1 MTCEFVMIDCPVE
14 VSSDGKGLADS
25 NLPGYH
31 NACLFIPIPQ
41 STFCNVKR
49 VNGISSLNAKYLH
62 VVSSNGLDVGLV
74 VSCVVNKIKISTI
87 SRVVSVVLFVM
98 L

>member
-1 MTCEFVMIDCPVE
+1 MAKDSRIATCRDITMLVFY
-14 VSSDGKGLADS
+14 S
-25 NLPGYH
+25 
-31 NACLFIPIPQ
+31 Q
-41 STFCNVKR
+41 SIFYNVKR
-49 VNGISSLNAKYLH
+49 VNGISSLNAKYLY

-74 VSCVVNKIKISTI
+74 VSCVVNKIKTISTI